1 MYRFWFNPLFW
12 IATNRLCRESE
23 RACDDA
29 VLRLGVDA
37 RDYATHL
44 FEIARDFCQSNA
56 WSPALAMAR
65 RSALEE
71 RFTSLLKAGRN
82 RNPAGTKSA
91 VLIALAA
98 LITVIPV
105 AAMRISNGGDAAVP
119 VVDQYTTPPLY
130 SDEARSQGIEGKVT
144 LAVTVGVNGKPKSL
158 QVVRGLGYGLDQN
171 ALVAVRDW
179 HFVPAHF
186 NGKPIESPAR
196 VDVEFSLKNAEL
208 NELIANDMATR
219 IGPGVT
225 PPQVVHRVDP
235 VYPENMRGRKP
246 EGAVVL
252 DVVIPEEGIP
262 RVIRVI
268 RSLDW
273 QFDEIAIT
281 ALKQWR
287 FSPARTDGN
296 PVKVRMNVAVEFT
309 ARS

>member
-1 MYRFWFNPLFW
+1 MVRSTVARCDRARTGARQRMDWLFQILAQLACIVSGSIRSSGLRRDIRF
-12 IATNRLCRESE
+12 CRESE

-119 VVDQYTTPPLY
+119 VMINTPLHLYT
-130 SDEARSQGIEGKVT
+130 AMKR
-144 LAVTVGVNGKPKSL
+144 GVRESKAKSL
-158 QVVRGLGYGLDQN
+158 WKSLLASTVSR
-171 ALVAVRDW
+171 
-179 HFVPAHF
+179 
-186 NGKPIESPAR
+186 R
-196 VDVEFSLKNAEL
+196 VC
-208 NELIANDMATR
+208 
-219 IGPGVT
+219 
-225 PPQVVHRVDP
+225 
-235 VYPENMRGRKP
+235 
-246 EGAVVL
+246 
-252 DVVIPEEGIP
+252 
-262 RVIRVI
+262 
-268 RSLDW
+268 RS
-273 QFDEIAIT
+273 
-281 ALKQWR
+281 
-287 FSPARTDGN
+287 
-296 PVKVRMNVAVEFT
+296 
-309 ARS
+309 